1 MNVFKK
7 KTKTKKQPTH
17 THTKRSKKIHH
28 ITAWADL
35 SASAKGRGLRL
46 KVSHVLIHLH
56 CL

>member
-1 MNVFKK
+1 MFLKK
-7 KTKTKKQPTH
+7 KNKTKKQPTH